1 MNTLQVLEVMATR
14 PIPTK
19 NIYGVDKRYAFTVKR
34 AESLAELIGI
44 LKVGCGMEEDE
55 FGLMDAG
62 ETLSELYGR

>member
-1 MNTLQVLEVMATR
+1 MTLQVMEVLASR

-19 NIYGVDKRYAFTVKR
+19 NIYGVDKRYIFTIRR

-44 LKVGCGMEEDE
+44 LKVGCGIEENE
-55 FGLMDAG
+55 FGLTDAG